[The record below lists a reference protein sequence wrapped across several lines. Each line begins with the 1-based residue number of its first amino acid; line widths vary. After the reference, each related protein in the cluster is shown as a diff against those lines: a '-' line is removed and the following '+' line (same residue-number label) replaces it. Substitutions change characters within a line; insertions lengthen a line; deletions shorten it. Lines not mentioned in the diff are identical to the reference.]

1 MILLLLSLVAFDFSP
16 RDSCWSLVT
25 LAEIPERA
33 LLFAEMAAGE
43 SGQGTL
49 DMGRLLEAAG
59 RFAEASSYYRTIAA
73 PGSDP
78 DLVRWLSDRRSGSL
92 PLDTTLVFE
101 TTLTNRGTGT
111 VTDLTMI
118 IPAPVSHPPYQ
129 EIEVTGG
136 DFTREGGLM
145 SLHIDSLEGGE
156 TLRAYLEVHVA
167 QEPYTFRPIPD
178 PIDGTSLETISSML
192 SGIPVPEDY
201 TGSGP
206 CFDMSLTMM
215 EESREAG
222 LDMGITGGLVRRG
235 DSLVFHAW
243 NVLEEGVAGMP
254 LDPLFWKTDTLFA
267 VGHCPTDVIPL
278 WDLLSTD
285 GSELVVLYPSQE
297 ADLAI
302 GMVVS
307 FSP

>member
-1 MILLLLSLVAFDFSP
+1 VILLLLSLTAFDFSP

-43 SGQGTL
+43 NGQGML

-59 RFAEASSYYRTIAA
+59 RFVEAASYYRALTA

-78 DLVRWLSDRRSGSL
+78 DLVRWLSDRRNGSM
-92 PLDTTLVFE
+92 PLDTALVFE
-101 TTLTNRGTGT
+101 TTLTNRGERT
-111 VTDLTMI
+111 VNDLTMI
-118 IPAPVSHPPYQ
+118 IPEPVSHPPYQ
-129 EIEVTGG
+129 EIAVTGG
-136 DFTREGGLM
+136 DFSRESGLM
-145 SLHIDSLEGGE
+145 SLHIDSLAGGE
-156 TLRAYLEVHVA
+156 TLRARLEIHVT

-178 PIDGTSLETISSML
+178 SIGGTSLETLSSIL
-192 SGIPVPEDY
+192 SGIPVPEEY

-215 EESREAG
+215 EMSRQAG
-222 LDMGITGGLVRRG
+222 LEMGVTGGLVRRG

-254 LDPLFWKTDTLFA
+254 LDPLFWKTDTLMA

-285 GSELVVLYPSQE
+285 GSELVVLYPSQV

-302 GMVVS
+302 GMEVS